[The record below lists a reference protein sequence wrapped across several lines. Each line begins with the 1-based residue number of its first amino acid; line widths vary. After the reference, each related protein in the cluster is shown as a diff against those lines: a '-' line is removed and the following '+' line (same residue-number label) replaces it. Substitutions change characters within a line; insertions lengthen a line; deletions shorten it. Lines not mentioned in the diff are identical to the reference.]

1 MTTVPSF
8 LPNLIAGE
16 ARPARAGRT
25 FAKLRPTDGQVLCE
39 AARSDGADIADA
51 VAAAQ
56 AAQPAWA
63 DTPAVRR
70 GEILHAVANA
80 LLARREEMARVVAAE
95 TGKAPKDAAAE
106 TAGAASLGR
115 FYAGEGQRLY
125 GRTTTSGMANRQAL
139 TVRQPVGVAGLIAA
153 ANTPVANVAWKVF
166 PALICGNA
174 AVLKMAE
181 DTPATAFLFGEIAR
195 DAGLPAGVL
204 NIVHGTGPEAGEP
217 LVAHPGVGVISFTGS
232 TAVGRRIQALAGPR
246 LARVS
251 LELGGKNPLVICD
264 DADLDNAVKWTLLS
278 AFSNAGQRCAAA
290 SRILIFESV
299 YDEVRSRLLAAAA
312 RLRVGPED
320 GDDFGPVI
328 NGRQL
333 ERMLAAVAAARA
345 RGARVLCG
353 GGRLDGPGPAAGVY
367 LGPPF
372 LENVPPADP
381 LAREELFG
389 PIAALFPVR
398 DFAGALAL
406 ANDSPYGLTACI
418 HTRNFHRAMRFCERV
433 QAGVALVNGG
443 TYGSEP
449 HMPFGGV
456 KQSGNGTREP
466 GTEALDVYSELK
478 DIYLHLDPEGV

>member
-1 MTTVPSF
+1 MTFTLPSF

-16 ARPARAGRT
+16 ARPARSGRT
-25 FAKLRPTDGQVLCE
+25 FSKIRPADGKELCTV
-39 AARSDGADIADA
+39 ARSEGADIEDA

-80 LLARREEMARVVAAE
+80 LLARQADMAGVVAAE
-95 TGKAPKDAAAE
+95 TGKSPKDAAGE

-153 ANTPVANVAWKVF
+153 ANTPIANVAWKVF

-181 DTPATAFLFGEIAR
+181 DTPATAWLFGEIAR
-195 DAGLPAGVL
+195 EAGLPAGVL
-204 NIVHGTGPEAGEP
+204 NIVHGFGPEAGEP
-217 LVAHPGVGVISFTGS
+217 LVSHPGVGVISFTGS
-232 TAVGRRIQALAGPR
+232 TAVGRRIQSLAGPR
-246 LARVS
+246 LAKIS

-264 DADLDNAVKWTLLS
+264 DADLDNAARWTLLS

-299 YDEVRSRLLAAAA
+299 YDEVKARLLEAAA
-312 RLRVGPED
+312 RLKVGPED

-333 ERMLAAVAAARA
+333 EKMLGAVAGARE

-353 GGRLDGPGPAAGVY
+353 GERLGDAGFY
-367 LGPPF
+367 LGPTF
-372 LENVPPADP
+372 LENVPPTDP

-398 DFAGALAL
+398 DFADALAM

-433 QAGVALVNGG
+433 QSGVALVNGG
-443 TYGSEP
+443 TYGS
-449 HMPFGGV
+449 
-456 KQSGNGTREP
+456 
-466 GTEALDVYSELK
+466 
-478 DIYLHLDPEGV
+478 